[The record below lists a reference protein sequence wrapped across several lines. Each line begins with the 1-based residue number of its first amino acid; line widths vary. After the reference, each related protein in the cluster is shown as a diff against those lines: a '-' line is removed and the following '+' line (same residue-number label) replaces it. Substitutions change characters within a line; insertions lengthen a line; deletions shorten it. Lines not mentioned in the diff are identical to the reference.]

1 MKKYIYFL
9 LIGTMLLIS
18 ELGFAQS
25 SVSVTKHIAGKTY
38 RLNELVSRNGVI
50 YRALLQNS
58 STPPS
63 TDWVNISTTAGSGA
77 GNINDGSVVGSIAI
91 WNGTSWV
98 ETNFVNVDGTG
109 DFNLTED
116 LIVVG
121 SITGSNISGTNT
133 GDQIA
138 GTVPFTPAGNIS
150 STNVQDAIEELES
163 EVSVVET
170 DPVFTAEEGDILKT
184 NEPKAVTSTITYNTI
199 PLVNATSAEIDGVG
213 DLSAVNRRWAVEF
226 LQGGGAE
233 VDPVYTANLPN
244 LVQTTGDQTVNGQKT
259 FATPPILNNNPTLDS
274 QIGNRLYN
282 DGRYTR
288 FDQSAI
294 ISANWTFQNPISG
307 VDGVDPTDLVTKQ
320 QLDNATPTES
330 DPIYA
335 SDSSRIAKTDLDTDF
350 ANGLRASGQDQFA
363 WSGDLVANLQYLY
376 DNYQSITEGGFAGED
391 LTGGQIVYQGA
402 NDQWFKADADVLAHV
417 RGRLAFVTQGGT
429 AGSWLP
435 FTTIIT
441 VGGSGFTAG
450 APLYLSNTA
459 GGYTE
464 TLPTTGYV
472 RVIGASTS
480 TTTRKI
486 ITEPINW
493 INADGSEVNGVPVA
507 GGGGGGDMT
516 KAVYDTDSDNVVDD
530 AEALNG
536 FTDYPRLSTANTFTQ
551 DQTVQGTMDADYYN
565 ILTDRF
571 IHNYWGNSENTAP
584 NDWAGNTFVGLNS
597 GT

>member
-170 DPVFTAEEGDILKT
+170 DPVFTAEEGIFLKQMSL
-184 NEPKAVTSTITYNTI
+184 KLS
-199 PLVNATSAEIDGVG
+199 PL
-213 DLSAVNRRWAVEF
+213 
-226 LQGGGAE
+226 Q
-233 VDPVYTANLPN
+233 
-244 LVQTTGDQTVNGQKT
+244 
-259 FATPPILNNNPTLDS
+259 
-274 QIGNRLYN
+274 
-282 DGRYTR
+282 
-288 FDQSAI
+288 
-294 ISANWTFQNPISG
+294 
-307 VDGVDPTDLVTKQ
+307 
-320 QLDNATPTES
+320 
-330 DPIYA
+330 
-335 SDSSRIAKTDLDTDF
+335 
-350 ANGLRASGQDQFA
+350 
-363 WSGDLVANLQYLY
+363 
-376 DNYQSITEGGFAGED
+376 
-391 LTGGQIVYQGA
+391 
-402 NDQWFKADADVLAHV
+402 
-417 RGRLAFVTQGGT
+417 
-429 AGSWLP
+429 
-435 FTTIIT
+435 
-441 VGGSGFTAG
+441 
-450 APLYLSNTA
+450 
-459 GGYTE
+459 
-464 TLPTTGYV
+464 
-472 RVIGASTS
+472 
-480 TTTRKI
+480 
-486 ITEPINW
+486 
-493 INADGSEVNGVPVA
+493 
-507 GGGGGGDMT
+507 
-516 KAVYDTDSDNVVDD
+516 
-530 AEALNG
+530 
-536 FTDYPRLSTANTFTQ
+536 
-551 DQTVQGTMDADYYN
+551 
-565 ILTDRF
+565 
-571 IHNYWGNSENTAP
+571 
-584 NDWAGNTFVGLNS
+584 
-597 GT
+597 